1 MNKLEIDIHYNQSN
15 ISIDKLLYHI
25 FYNKSNKENDI
36 YLFFPIIAIF
46 LYKKITNNQININ
59 YYVKKLK
66 KKLKII
72 KKSKEFYKK
81 VYVFKQLLNEI
92 LKITQNNIKL
102 FDEKIIIQE
111 KIYSLRYKEL
121 IFDNITKK
129 IYKCVKDKVSIIKSG
144 KYIIKKYK
152 FINNYNNYCIVSII
166 REIILQIYAFLLCK
180 NLKNIIIPKIY
191 KIEYKE
197 NKYSETE
204 ICLIM
209 KYINLENK
217 ITNSLKITKS
227 IMIYKIIKNI
237 LDYFEN
243 NKLYHND
250 THNQNLI
257 ILKNKIVLLDFGKST
272 LYDLFSPSI
281 NGFPKINCINNKSK
295 KYIKDVIDNFI
306 YNKEI
311 INKYIYYELY

>member
-1 MNKLEIDIHYNQSN
+1 MNKLQIDIHHNQSK
-15 ISIDKLLYHI
+15 ISIDKLLYYI

-36 YLFFPIIAIF
+36 YLFFPILAIF
-46 LYKKITNNQININ
+46 LYKKITNNKININ
-59 YYVKKLK
+59 YYVNILK
-66 KKLKII
+66 KNLKTTI
-72 KKSKEFYKK
+72 KNKKFYKK
-81 VYVFKQLLNEI
+81 VNIFKQLLNKI
-92 LKITQNNIKL
+92 IKITSNNID
-102 FDEKIIIQE
+102 FNDEKIIIQE

-166 REIILQIYAFLLCK
+166 REIILQIYSFLLCK

-191 KIEYKE
+191 QIKYKE
-197 NKYSETE
+197 NKNSETE

-209 KYINLENK
+209 EYINLENK
-217 ITNSLKITKS
+217 IENSFKIKKS
-227 IMIYKIIKNI
+227 IIMYQKIKKI
-237 LDYFEN
+237 LDYLEN

-250 THNQNLI
+250 THNENLI

-281 NGFPKINCINNKSK
+281 NGFPKINYINNKSK
-295 KYIKDVIDNFI
+295 KYIRDVIDNFI
-306 YNKEI
+306 FNKEI
-311 INKYIYYELY
+311 IDKYIYYELY